1 MISARPV
8 TAASGRPPAMPLAV
22 VIRSGTMPSSS
33 HANHWPVRQKPDWIS
48 SATKTMPFSLANFTI
63 SGRKPLVGSMKPP
76 SPRTG
81 SMMIAATFSAPI
93 CLEIWSIAW
102 AAASGPQFSAPVGQR

>member
-33 HANHWPVRQKPDWIS
+33 QANHWPVRQKPDWIS
-48 SATKTMPFSLANFTI
+48 SATKTMPLSAANWRI
-63 SGRKPLVGSMKPP
+63 AGRKPFAGSMKPP
-76 SPRTG
+76 
-81 SMMIAATFSAPI
+81 
-93 CLEIWSIAW
+93 
-102 AAASGPQFSAPVGQR
+102 